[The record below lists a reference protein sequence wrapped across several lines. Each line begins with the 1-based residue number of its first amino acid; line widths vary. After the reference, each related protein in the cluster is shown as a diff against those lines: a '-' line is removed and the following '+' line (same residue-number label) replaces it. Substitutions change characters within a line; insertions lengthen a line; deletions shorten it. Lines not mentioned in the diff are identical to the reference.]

1 MLLRDGNVMG
11 FPGCA
16 GFNPSYR
23 SRRTESEQLGVGPG
37 FAVRKACTATQ
48 SRRMLGPRSYRNDPR
63 FVRQRLDRVAGL
75 VNDLLIVVAFALG
88 ALDLVLAACRV
99 AETLPPLP
107 GAAIAVH

>member
-1 MLLRDGNVMG
+1 MLLCDGNVMG

-16 GFNPSYR
+16 GFNPSYG
-23 SRRTESEQLGVGPG
+23 SEREEPGVGPA

-48 SRRMLGPRSYRNDPR
+48 SHRMLGPRSYRNDPR
-63 FVRQRLDRVAGL
+63 FVWQRLDRMAGL

-107 GAAIAVH
+107 GAVVAVH